1 MWRNIAIAFGALLI
15 AAAIMITNHWTINT
29 TADGLLVAARLNRW
43 TGQIEICAINPK
55 TITGTDVAGA
65 KLDCSR

>member
-1 MWRNIAIAFGALLI
+1 MERSIAIAFGAFVI

-43 TGQIEICAINPK
+43 TGEVQICGLNSK
-55 TITGTDVAGA
+55 SMSSTGFIGA
-65 KLDCSR
+65 RMECP